1 MTSVLG
7 DERLFAV
14 ELGEDEAPRPSA
26 PAGEA
31 KTFRRYDQNQ
41 CFLLPPSL
49 DEWLPQDH
57 EARFV
62 SEVVE
67 NLLDLAPIYAS
78 YTSAA
83 GAPPYHP
90 KMMIKLLVYAYAT
103 GVTSS
108 REAERR
114 CVVDVA
120 FRWLSA
126 NEAPDYRSLSRF
138 RRRHLTALEDLFV
151 QVLRLCAKAGLVRL
165 GRVALDGT
173 KLDANASKHKAM
185 SYDHIVPRIAEL
197 EAEVKA
203 LLEEAERVDRAED
216 EAFGENRRGDELSAE
231 LARRESRLEKL
242 RAAKEAIEAE
252 AREKAEAGARKK
264 AEAANKSEEE
274 VDAAAREAAERAK
287 PKASAQRSF
296 TDPESRMM
304 KTNHGFDYAYNAQAV
319 VDEKSQVILAAE
331 VTDEAS
337 DMNQL
342 VPMIEKTEENL
353 AAAGI
358 DDTPDTYLAD
368 AGYCSE
374 DNLEAVEDLDSE
386 VLAAT
391 GRQRHGEQFPK
402 APRGPIPKNATRR
415 ERMARKL
422 RTKKGRAD
430 YARRKA
436 IVEPAFGQMKVRQH
450 AGQLRLRGKDS
461 ANGEWKLH
469 ALCHNLRKLMAARDR
484 LGLATA

>member
-14 ELGEDEAPRPSA
+14 ELGEADEPRPVA

-31 KTFRRYDQNQ
+31 KSFRRYDQNQ

-49 DEWLPQDH
+49 DDWLPEDH

-62 SEVVE
+62 SELVE
-67 NLLDLAPIYAS
+67 DLLDLAPIYAS
-78 YTSAA
+78 YTSPT

-90 KMMIKLLVYAYAT
+90 KMMLKLLLFAYAT

-108 REAERR
+108 RELERR
-114 CVVDVA
+114 CSVDVA

-138 RRRHLTALEDLFV
+138 RRRHLAALEDLFT
-151 QVLRLCAKAGLVRL
+151 QVLALCAKAGLVRL

-185 SYDHIVPRIAEL
+185 SYDHILPRIAEL
-197 EAEVKA
+197 KAEVRA
-203 LLEEAERVDRAED
+203 LLEEAERVDSAED
-216 EAFGENRRGDELSAE
+216 EAFGEDRRGDELSGE

-252 AREKAEAGARKK
+252 AMEKAKAAARKK
-264 AEAANKSEEE
+264 AEPANKSNKE
-274 VDAAAREAAERAK
+274 VDAAAKQAAERAR

-337 DMNQL
+337 DVNQL

-358 DDTPDTYLAD
+358 DDIPDTYLAD

-374 DNLEAVEDLDSE
+374 DNLEATEELDSK

-391 GRQRHGEQFPK
+391 GRQRHGEKFQK
-402 APRGPIPKNATRR
+402 APRGRIPKNATRR

-450 AGQLRLRGKDS
+450 AGQLRLRGKDG
-461 ANGEWKLH
+461 ATGEWKLH
-469 ALCHNLRKLMAARDR
+469 AICHNLRKLMSARDT
-484 LGLATA
+484 LGFATT

>member
-14 ELGEDEAPRPSA
+14 ELGEGELPRPSA

-67 NLLDLAPIYAS
+67 HLLDLAPIYAS

-90 KMMIKLLVYAYAT
+90 KMMTKLLVYAYAT

-138 RRRHLTALEDLFV
+138 RRRHLAALEDLFV

-173 KLDANASKHKAM
+173 KLDAHASKHKAM

-216 EAFGENRRGDELSAE
+216 EAFGEDRRGDELSAE
-231 LARRESRLEKL
+231 LARRESRLKKL

-252 AREKAEAGARKK
+252 AREKAEAAARKK

-274 VDAAAREAAERAK
+274 VDAATKQAAERAK

-374 DNLEAVEDLDSE
+374 DNLEAIKDLDSE

-402 APRGPIPKNATRR
+402 APRGRIPKNATRR

-450 AGQLRLRGKDS
+450 AGQLRLRGKDG
-461 ANGEWKLH
+461 ADGEWKLH